1 MSENELLTTEQL
13 AELLGLRTNTIGG
26 WRLKGQGPRFCK
38 LGRSVRYRRED
49 VEEWI
54 KENIHQNTC
63 QSGKRG

>member
-1 MSENELLTTEQL
+1 MQNNELLTTEQL
-13 AELLGLRTNTIGG
+13 AEILGIKPNTIEI

-54 KENIHQNTC
+54 NENIYQNTC